1 MKISAVQ
8 GNTYCIINPQLCGFG
23 VHARPNYDSTNF
35 HPKDINFKGI
45 PNAGPIKRL
54 CEHDLPCMY
63 RNVITIGP
71 KHANKTIR
79 SGIFSKMSC
88 ISVKILQTYENKLC
102 DVEKRVYRI
111 LVAYSQ
117 KYPKKDIQE
126 ILEILAPK
134 YEKRLREK
142 QKPIFKE
149 LDILAENLSPES
161 KVKYDEFMVQTHKK
175 LKNEPIIK
183 PFNKESFLYKLQKI
197 KGDVGNIKNPKTVK
211 VVEKLILEAEK
222 MPEINNPENS
232 VIQNEKMAFLYK
244 ILSKSLL
251 KKYEPLNNLFDTV
264 SARIN
269 NEPILYPF
277 SRKAF
282 IYELSEIFK
291 DYPNEA
297 LKNQMIS
304 KARSLPTSR
313 NSIAAY
319 IVKFNKEPSDKIAY
333 RLLCPTFASI
343 EHILPQANGGPNT
356 FANFGVAT
364 VRENS
369 DRGNI
374 DFIEQIKRRPGT
386 KKYSQRLINRLI
398 ELYKNGTFD
407 KCKVPVDYIEGIKKT
422 IFEQSNGQIN
432 LSTRKLYK

>member
-8 GNTYCIINPQLCGFG
+8 GNTYRMINPQLCGFG
-23 VHARPNYDSTNF
+23 VHVWSNYSSASFYPPN
-35 HPKDINFKGI
+35 INFEGI

-54 CEHDLPCMY
+54 FEHDLPCMY
-63 RNVITIGP
+63 KNVITIGP

-79 SGIFSKMSC
+79 SGIFSKTSA
-88 ISVKILQTYENKLC
+88 ISVKILQTYEDKLC

-111 LVAYSQ
+111 LLAYSQ
-117 KYPKKDIQE
+117 KYPKNDIQE

-149 LDILAENLSPES
+149 LDELAENLSPEY
-161 KVKYDEFMVQTHKK
+161 KTKYDELMVQTNKK
-175 LKNEPIIK
+175 LKNELVEK
-183 PFNKESFLYKLQKI
+183 SFNKESFLYKLQKI
-197 KGDVGNIKNPKTVK
+197 KGDVGNIKNTKAVK

-222 MPEINNPENS
+222 MPEVNNAENR
-232 VIQNEKMAFLYK
+232 VIQNEKMDFLKK
-244 ILSKSLL
+244 ILSKSVL
-251 KKYEPLNNLFDTV
+251 KKYVPLNHLFEIT

-269 NEPILYPF
+269 HEMILAPF
-277 SRKAF
+277 SRKTF
-282 IYELSEIFK
+282 IYELSDVLRDNPDEK
-291 DYPNEA
+291 
-297 LKNQMIS
+297 LKEQMIL

-313 NSIAAY
+313 DSIAAY
-319 IVKFNKEPSDKIAY
+319 IVKFNTEPSDKIAY

-343 EHILPQANGGPNT
+343 EHIEPHANGGPDSIE
-356 FANFGVAT
+356 NFGIAT

-374 DFIEQIKRRPGT
+374 EFIEQIKRRPGT

-398 ELYKNGTFD
+398 ELYKNGTFA

-422 IFEQSNGQIN
+422 IFEQSHGQIN
-432 LSTRKLYK
+432 LSTKKLYK